1 MSLLVRA
8 ALLGAATGG
17 RSMAGIA
24 AVALTTPPGGEPAWL
39 GSRWGRIGATAGA
52 LGEVVGD
59 KLPTTPSRLEPLP
72 LAGRVVSGAVAGF
85 LLAQRSGRPSGAP
98 VLAAA
103 TGAVGGAVLGRA
115 WRGLAKRRG
124 RPDLPAAL
132 AEDAVVY
139 AVAVTAAAIA
149 P

>member
-24 AVALTTPPGGEPAWL
+24 AVALTTPPGADPAWL

-52 LGEVVGD
+52 LGELVGD
-59 KLPTTPSRLEPLP
+59 KLPTTPSRMEPLP
-72 LAGRVVSGAVAGF
+72 LAGRIGCGALAAF
-85 LLAQRSGRPSGAP
+85 LLAQRSGQPSGAP

-103 TGAVGGAVLGRA
+103 AGAVGGAVLGRG

-139 AVAVTAAAIA
+139 AVAVTAAAV
-149 P
+149 

>member
-24 AVALTTPPGGEPAWL
+24 AVALTTPPGADPAWL
-39 GSRWGRIGATAGA
+39 GGRWGRIGATMGA
-52 LGEVVGD
+52 LGELVGD
-59 KLPTTPSRLEPLP
+59 KLPATGSRLEPLP
-72 LAGRVVSGAVAGF
+72 LAGRVVSGAIVGF
-85 LLAQRSGRPSGAP
+85 LVSQRDGRPSGAP

-103 TGAVGGAVLGRA
+103 AGAVGGAVLGRA
-115 WRGLAKRRG
+115 WRGLAQRRG
-124 RPDLPAAL
+124 RRDLPAAL

-139 AVAVTAAAIA
+139 AVALTAA
-149 P
+149 

>member
-1 MSLLVRA
+1 MSVLVRA

-24 AVALTTPPGGEPAWL
+24 AVALTTPPGADPAWL
-39 GSRWGRIGATAGA
+39 GSRWGRIGATAAA
-52 LGEVVGD
+52 LGELVGD

-72 LAGRVVSGAVAGF
+72 LTGRIMFGAVTGF
-85 LLAQRSGRPSGAP
+85 LLSQREGRPSGAP

-103 TGAVGGAVLGRA
+103 AGAVGGAVLGRA
-115 WRGLAKRRG
+115 WRARAQRRG

-139 AVAVTAAAIA
+139 AVALAAAA
-149 P
+149 V